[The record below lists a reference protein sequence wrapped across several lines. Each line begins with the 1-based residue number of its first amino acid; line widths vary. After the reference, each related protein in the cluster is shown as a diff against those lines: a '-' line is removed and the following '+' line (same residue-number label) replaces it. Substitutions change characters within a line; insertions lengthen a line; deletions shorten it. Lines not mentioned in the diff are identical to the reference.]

1 MRPAITFLAILAL
14 PLLAACSAES
24 PRDSSAD
31 ADLIVAAGNDYL
43 EFVADQDPYLK
54 FRRGEKVEHFPD
66 STLAAAEANAAFAQ
80 DLLDRL
86 AGVDEEAIDHEDWL
100 SLELLRWNLGMLVEA
115 PNYWADFNVTP
126 YAGGGFVLNILH
138 QVLGAAPVGTGED
151 RAHYLHLLDEYAQG
165 IVKAQRTDRES
176 LRRSARSHGRCA

>member
-1 MRPAITFLAILAL
+1 MNHLARVAAALVAL
-14 PLLAACSAES
+14 PLLAACSVEIS
-24 PRDSSAD
+24 RDGSTD
-31 ADLIVAAGNDYL
+31 GDLIAAAGNDYL

-66 STLAAAEANAAFAQ
+66 STLEAAESNAAFAQ

-115 PNYWADFNVTP
+115 PK
-126 YAGGGFVLNILH
+126 H
-138 QVLGAAPVGTGED
+138 
-151 RAHYLHLLDEYAQG
+151 
-165 IVKAQRTDRES
+165 
-176 LRRSARSHGRCA
+176 